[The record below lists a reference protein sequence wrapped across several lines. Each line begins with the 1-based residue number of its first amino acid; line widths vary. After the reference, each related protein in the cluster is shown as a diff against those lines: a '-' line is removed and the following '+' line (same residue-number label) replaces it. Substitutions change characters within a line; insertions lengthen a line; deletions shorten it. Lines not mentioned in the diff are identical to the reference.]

1 MPVSV
6 DFVVFISFVIFF
18 LACETTRRRVACTI
32 YFLFYPF
39 GNELIFLCR
48 TAILIKVKESP
59 YPLYDFNSINIILL
73 FLIKNCI
80 IKNPENYNV
89 QRKELF
95 Y

>member
-39 GNELIFLCR
+39 ENELIFLCR
-48 TAILIKVKESP
+48 TAILIKVKEKPISVVISTA
-59 YPLYDFNSINIILL
+59 L
-73 FLIKNCI
+73 K
-80 IKNPENYNV
+80 
-89 QRKELF
+89 LF
-95 Y
+95 YFSLS